1 MGRHFLR
8 GLLPL
13 LPPLPPPP
21 PPPPLRV
28 WHCKLSL
35 ESVPPFKRPRSS
47 LMAPPR
53 IGTHN
58 GTFHCD
64 EALACALL
72 RLLPEYRVRSA
83 KADLGAAA
91 FLPGSLLGSTGPS
104 TPPTFPG
111 SLGNPTLTPIH
122 ATSCNP
128 LTYCNPGR
136 MQRLCEPET
145 RKNWLLATS

>member
-8 GLLPL
+8 GLLVLL
-13 LPPLPPPP
+13 LPTPPPPPPPLGVWHCKPPPP

-35 ESVPPFKRPRSS
+35 ESIPPFKRPRSG

-72 RLLPEYRVRSA
+72 RLLPEYRVQSA
-83 KADLGAAA
+83 KSDLGVARVPSWVLAWLGRPKHSSY
-91 FLPGSLLGSTGPS
+91 LPRLPWK
-104 TPPTFPG
+104 P
-111 SLGNPTLTPIH
+111 NITLIH
-122 ATSCNP
+122 ATSCSP
-128 LTYCNPGR
+128 LTYCNPR
-136 MQRLCEPET
+136 
-145 RKNWLLATS
+145 